1 MSMINTTSDLKAQIL
16 FIFQH
21 FSFGEQLKFHA
32 QLSKAYSSFITAG
45 PGPYNNNVFQMVSG
59 RIVQGSVR
67 DLKQFI
73 RFSTVVR
80 RVEYNKVTDEF
91 TVTANHLKTDREV
104 TDTFS
109 HVVVATGM
117 FSTPKMPDVPGIDGF
132 KGRVLHSKNVKH
144 LHEFKGQ
151 RVLLI
156 GSFLSAEDLA
166 SMLWKFGAARV
177 IIAYKYRPL
186 GRNWPNGIEER
197 HLAVKFEGNVV
208 YFQDGT
214 DAIVDAVVFCTGYI
228 LEFPFMSEELRLK
241 TDLLSYPENLYK
253 GILWINGGNNKL
265 MYIGMQYI
273 ILTFAT
279 FDCQAIW
286 AVRNI
291 TGKISLPSTE
301 EMLADSVE
309 WVELA
314 KDATKNHCFLET
326 FEFLKKYFRYVVE
339 SVDYS
344 KDTLKLMPQFHKKLD
359 EQCRDICTWRDQQ
372 FDCIYTGNTCP
383 ALKTPWV
390 DNLEDCVESFVKNY

>member
-1 MSMINTTSDLKAQIL
+1 M
-16 FIFQH
+16 
-21 FSFGEQLKFHA
+21 
-32 QLSKAYSSFITAG
+32 
-45 PGPYNNNVFQMVSG
+45 
-59 RIVQGSVR
+59 QGSKR

-91 TVTANHLKTDREV
+91 TVTVNHLKTDREEIE
-104 TDTFS
+104 TFS

-117 FSTPKMPDVPGIDGF
+117 FSTPKMPDVPGIEGF

-144 LHEFKGQ
+144 VHEFKGQ
-151 RVLLI
+151 RILII

-166 SMLWKFGAARV
+166 IMLSKFGATRV

-197 HLAVKFEGNVV
+197 HLAVKFEGNTI

-214 DAIVDAVVFCTGYI
+214 NAIVDTVLFCTGYR

-241 TDLLSYPENLYK
+241 TELLFYPENLYK

-265 MYIGMQYI
+265 MYIGMQYMI
-273 ILTFAT
+273 VHFITY
-279 FDCQAIW
+279 DCQAIW
-286 AVRNI
+286 AARYI

-301 EMLADSVE
+301 EMHSDSMK
-309 WVELA
+309 WVEMV
-314 KDATKNHCFLET
+314 KEATKNHCFKET
-326 FEFLKKYFRYVVE
+326 FEFIKKYFRHIVD

-344 KDTLKLMPQFHKKLD
+344 KDVLKLVQQFEKKRD
-359 EQCRDICTWRDQQ
+359 EQRKDICTWRDQQ
-372 FDCIYTGNTCP
+372 FDCIYTGNPTP
-383 ALKTPWV
+383 ALETPWM
-390 DNLEDCVESFVKNY
+390 NNTEDCVESFIKH